1 MVDSESIGNAG
12 SPHSFRL
19 VNRVEP
25 DRRSSDAWA
34 YVMAR
39 TCAQRL
45 PTTDRESEGGV
56 KGPNGPVGT
65 QTRAMDPFFN
75 DVLACMNELSQQQR
89 AVLLADLAAGG
100 SVSAAKLAQEL
111 RTSRNTIYVARNAG
125 RKALRA
131 ALLERGYVLGYVAAW
146 SLPTN

>member
-1 MVDSESIGNAG
+1 MVDTESIGNAG
-12 SPHSFRL
+12 SPHGFRL

-25 DRRSSDAWA
+25 DRRSSEAWA

-45 PTTDRESEGGV
+45 SPADRESEGGADGRGSV
-56 KGPNGPVGT
+56 AEPP
-65 QTRAMDPFFN
+65 TRAADPFFN
-75 DVLACMNELSQQQR
+75 DVLACLKELSQQQR
-89 AVLLADLAAGG
+89 NVLLADLAAGG
-100 SVSAAKLAQEL
+100 SVSAARLAQEL
-111 RTSRNTIYVARNAG
+111 RTSCNTIYVARNAG

-146 SLPTN
+146 PLPTN